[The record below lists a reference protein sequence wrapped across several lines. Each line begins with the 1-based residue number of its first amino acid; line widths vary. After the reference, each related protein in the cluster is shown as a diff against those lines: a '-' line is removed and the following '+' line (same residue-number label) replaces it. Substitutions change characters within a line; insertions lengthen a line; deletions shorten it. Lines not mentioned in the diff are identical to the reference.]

1 MSYNSGVEVLLN
13 EGLNNQTKK
22 AGYLNINDNG
32 AEVLEVAVNSVSFS
46 NVGTVPIPLTVNGGT
61 YELPAGSSVS
71 FDAGG
76 AENRFPSGTFSYD
89 TTGGTLLIAYTW

>member
-1 MSYNSGVEVLLN
+1 MSYNSGVETLLN
-13 EGLNNQTKK
+13 EGLNNQVKK

-32 AEVLEVAVNSVSFS
+32 LETLNVAVNSISFS
-46 NVGTVPIPLTVNGGT
+46 NVGAAIVAVLGSD
-61 YELPAGSSVS
+61 LPVGATIS

-76 AENRFPSGTFSYD
+76 GDNRFPSNTFSYD

>member
-13 EGLNNQTKK
+13 DGLNNQNKQ
-22 AGYLNINDNG
+22 AGYLNINDAGVETLN
-32 AEVLEVAVNSVSFS
+32 VAVNSISFS
-46 NVGTVPIPLTVNGGT
+46 NVGVTSITLLGS
-61 YELPAGSSVS
+61 ELPAGSTVS

-76 AENRFPSGTFSYD
+76 AENRFPDGTFDYD